1 MQTDLEERQ
10 AKPTDTVGR
19 KIVQERHQ
27 IIQKRYKV
35 TTKKLHAP
43 EAHKTTTNEQK
54 ISTSQTTKIGFK
66 IAIGRQE
73 MPTKSY
79 KGGKKNHQR

>member
-19 KIVQERHQ
+19 KIV
-27 IIQKRYKV
+27 
-35 TTKKLHAP
+35 

-73 MPTKSY
+73 MPTKNY

>member
-19 KIVQERHQ
+19 KIVQEKHQ

-35 TTKKLHAP
+35 TTKRSYMPQKHTKQQQMNKKL
-43 EAHKTTTNEQK
+43 AHPKQPK
-54 ISTSQTTKIGFK
+54 
-66 IAIGRQE
+66 
-73 MPTKSY
+73 
-79 KGGKKNHQR
+79 